1 MALTIVN
8 KQQSVFGNMRIGVY
22 TINFDASYPI
32 GGEALTAGALGM
44 NEILFMDIHPN
55 NLASAEYLYG
65 YVYST
70 GSTGLLTI
78 HYPTG
83 GAAPATVGDP
93 AFVVASGATTMTG
106 SAATLA
112 AITEGAGRGEEL
124 LDTTDAS
131 TLTIRVLAVGN

>member
-1 MALTIVN
+1 MALTITA

-22 TINFDASYPI
+22 TILFDSSYPI

-55 NLASAEYLYG
+55 NLVSSEYLYG

-83 GAAPATVGDP
+83 GTAPAAVADP
-93 AFVVASGATTMTG
+93 AFVTTSGATTVTG

-112 AITEGAGRGEEL
+112 AINEVAGRGEEL
-124 LDTTDAS
+124 ADTTDAS
-131 TLTIRVLAVGN
+131 TLTIRVLVIGN